1 MNEKQEIT
9 DSVDTVCFYND
20 SLCKDIGIHET
31 IVLTHIIK
39 MYFKFNCVSAPFEY
53 PVNTMEKDTCLNY
66 HAQKKAIANLTDMGA
81 IMPTKKNI
89 PAVRCFTLPNMLRNK
104 EIEETG
110 CDFEVFTPET
120 PLPTE
125 FFLDFSKT
133 QLNIKYLTC
142 NTLYYLLII
151 NNRVIKNDNSYLSSL
166 NFFFNRKI
174 LSFEEK
180 EKKTKEKNNELK
192 NKILSDENFLEIIR
206 TFSDFPAPAV
216 THNVNKITNTLAEA
230 YSLYQH
236 LLNGTFFDNCKQIT
250 EPWIVANKGDWSKL
264 KEKKWKHKKIMKV
277 LKEAGKP
284 YLPDYYPFSKDDKK
298 KILPKSL
305 PQLFYNPF
313 VKKCPSSFIRAYLQ
327 PPKLSPVQEIT
338 DNYPEIT
345 TEISQ
350 MCDVTPRVIIRAIT
364 YLEPFYN
371 EICNKSIIF
380 EDGKKYTRLSLDM
393 EFSRHLGTFVKF
405 LGVYVEWLGS
415 LSEKWRNQQSVRLA
429 GVTRGWFDEYLKK
442 NYDIILKPND
452 SYLQRLARDLKRMKS
467 GY

>member
-1 MNEKQEIT
+1 MNDIETVASADTWYLYGDGLLLELGMDTTLLLSRIINIYTQLNFTTDYFECSVVSIRREIEMSAHRQRISIEK
-9 DSVDTVCFYND
+9 
-20 SLCKDIGIHET
+20 
-31 IVLTHIIK
+31 LTKLGIIK
-39 MYFKFNCVSAPFEY
+39 TKNSDLPATRKVKLCNTNIINTVKDVYGGEEGGGFE
-53 PVNTMEKDTCLNY
+53 
-66 HAQKKAIANLTDMGA
+66 Q
-81 IMPTKKNI
+81 
-89 PAVRCFTLPNMLRNK
+89 NK
-104 EIEETG
+104 SVE
-110 CDFEVFTPET
+110 FELIFP
-120 PLPTE
+120 
-125 FFLDFSKT
+125 KT
-133 QLNIKYLTC
+133 QLYITYITLYS
-142 NTLYYLLII
+142 LYYLLII
-151 NNRVIKNDNSYLSSL
+151 NNRVIKNDNSYLSTL
-166 NFFFNRKI
+166 NFFSNRKI
-174 LSFEEK
+174 LSFEER

-338 DNYPEIT
+338 DKYPGIT

-350 MCDVTPRVIIRAIT
+350 MCDVTPRIIIRAIT

-442 NYDIILKPND
+442 NYDIILEPND